1 MTTIIVLFNLKS
13 DASKAAYESWAKT
26 TDLRIVRKL
35 KSIDSFEVFKSQ
47 GLLGSDAK
55 PPYQYVEVLQVNDMD
70 VFGAETS
77 TDQMGEVAKQ
87 FQSFADNPLF
97 MLTENIEKSA

>member
-1 MTTIIVLFNLKS
+1 MATLIVLFNLKS
-13 DASKAAYESWAKT
+13 DVSKEAYEDWAKT
-26 TDLRIVRKL
+26 TDLKIVRKL
-35 KSIDSFEVFKSQ
+35 KSIDSFEVFESQ
-47 GLLGSDAK
+47 SLLGNDDK

-77 TDQMGEVAKQ
+77 TDQMGEVAQQ

-97 MLTENIEKSA
+97 MLTENIESK

>member
-1 MTTIIVLFNLKS
+1 MATLIVLFNLKS
-13 DASKAAYESWAKT
+13 DVFKEVYENWAKT
-26 TDLRIVRKL
+26 TDLKIVRGL
-35 KSIDSFEVFKSQ
+35 KSIDSFEVFESQ
-47 GLLGSDAK
+47 SLLGNEAK

-97 MLTENIEKSA
+97 MLTENIESK

>member
-1 MTTIIVLFNLKS
+1 MATLIVLFNLKS
-13 DASKAAYESWAKT
+13 DVFKEVYENWAKT
-26 TDLRIVRKL
+26 TDLKVVREL
-35 KSIDSFEVFKSQ
+35 KSIDSFEVFESQ
-47 GLLGSDAK
+47 SLLGDEAK

-97 MLTENIEKSA
+97 MLTKNIESK

>member
-1 MTTIIVLFNLKS
+1 MATLIVLFNLKS
-13 DASKAAYESWAKT
+13 DVFKEVYENWAKT
-26 TDLRIVRKL
+26 TDLKIVRGL
-35 KSIDSFEVFKSQ
+35 KSIDSFEVFESLS
-47 GLLGSDAK
+47 LLGNDDK

-97 MLTENIEKSA
+97 MLTENIESK

>member
-1 MTTIIVLFNLKS
+1 MATLIVLFNLKS
-13 DASKAAYESWAKT
+13 DVFKEVYENWAKT
-26 TDLRIVRKL
+26 TDLKVVREL
-35 KSIDSFEVFKSQ
+35 KSIDSFEVFESQ
-47 GLLGSDAK
+47 SLLGNEAK

-97 MLTENIEKSA
+97 MLTENIESK